1 MEDLRLTFL
10 IFGIVVI
17 VAILVHGLWTIRKN
31 AKGNEKPTFESRDW
45 QNKSEPKLDDTEQFD
60 AHGFGSV
67 RVVSSKPQSSTVADA
82 DVMVERDVH
91 HDEHDE
97 FDDAPYPKVRAEA
110 TKANTASHE
119 NADAQINSSD
129 DSATELNDSDDVYQ
143 PTVASNNQTAKH
155 TNTLGSESEVTP
167 AKGEVQVG
175 GHTGNNAA
183 EHANEHADAQAHN
196 SGELSLDDGLSLAS
210 TEMDFT
216 QLAQE
221 HEQEAPKPLYGNVVT
236 QPKPGHQRA
245 ARTPETAHRH
255 SQNQDNSAIPEP
267 PPFLL
272 KSAAA
277 SPEVNPDADHI
288 SKRPVEQQ
296 QEQQLKSQPQQNTDT
311 KGRVEPEFK
320 LDAEH
325 APVEPAKP
333 ISLAAQARRLVSRR
347 KKSVADV
354 IRKEPDMRASDKL
367 NEEQMRIDFS
377 NEEPTQAPSPSLL
390 AESDSLSNQTPTT
403 TQQATASSQGA
414 SNSQADEQATDVLVL
429 NVKAPE
435 DREISGAT
443 LLPMLLTLGLKFGE
457 QDIFHRHVNTNG
469 KGPVLF
475 SLANLFK
482 PGVFDIDNI
491 ETFSTRGL
499 SLFMMLPIEGD
510 PQQVFNMMHNAA
522 RKLADEFNCQILDG
536 SRGVLTKQ
544 GLQKYSERIRDFERK
559 RINR

>member
-10 IFGIVVI
+10 VFGIVAI

-31 AKGNEKPTFESRDW
+31 AKGSDKPKFESRDW
-45 QNKSEPKLDDTEQFD
+45 QNKNDPLLDDDEQFD
-60 AHGFGSV
+60 DHGIGSV
-67 RVVSSKPQSSTVADA
+67 RVISTKSDA
-82 DVMVERDVH
+82 
-91 HDEHDE
+91 
-97 FDDAPYPKVRAEA
+97 
-110 TKANTASHE
+110 N
-119 NADAQINSSD
+119 
-129 DSATELNDSDDVYQ
+129 ND
-143 PTVASNNQTAKH
+143 ASNNPQHSNNDDTQNDTLHAEPLHAQNAPSLLASTENAQTSDDASVI
-155 TNTLGSESEVTP
+155 TPDDAAETP
-167 AKGEVQVG
+167 ASTEPEQSNSIRDDEGE
-175 GHTGNNAA
+175 A
-183 EHANEHADAQAHN
+183 
-196 SGELSLDDGLSLAS
+196 LSIDDGLSLES
-210 TEMDFT
+210 SEMDFAT
-216 QLAQE
+216 LAQE
-221 HEQEAPKPLYGNVVT
+221 HEQEAPAPLYGSVVT
-236 QPKPGHQRA
+236 QPKPGFHRLS
-245 ARTPETAHRH
+245 RSNETAHRQ
-255 SQNQDNSAIPEP
+255 SPNNNSETIPEP

-277 SPEVNPDADHI
+277 SPEVNPEIDNKPDTARVTHTDSDADVDANQ
-288 SKRPVEQQ
+288 RADA
-296 QEQQLKSQPQQNTDT
+296 L
-311 KGRVEPEFK
+311 GRVEPEFK
-320 LDAEH
+320 LDSEQ

-333 ISLAAQARRLVSRR
+333 ISLAAQARKLVTRR

-354 IRKEPDMRASDKL
+354 IRKEPEVHSASKL

-377 NEEPTQAPSPSLL
+377 NEDMEPVT
-390 AESDSLSNQTPTT
+390 SNATASTPTT
-403 TQQATASSQGA
+403 TQQPTASAQTQS
-414 SNSQADEQATDVLVL
+414 SNAGEQATDVLVL
-429 NVKAPE
+429 NVRAPE
-435 DREISGAT
+435 DREITGAA

-522 RKLADEFNCQILDG
+522 RKLAEEFNCQILDG